1 MFSNFSQLTLN
12 AFKKRLYGRSGN
24 SPVATSPWL
33 RHNHCTGRSL
43 CSDEICFFLRLTVF
57 PLRLTVPLTELD
69 RKLLSELL
77 AGKTGS
83 WKVFVDRFTGLIVQ
97 IIQQTAHAHSLRLQQ
112 DDIEDLCAET
122 YAELL
127 SRDMAA
133 LRAFRGR
140 CSFATYLAVIV
151 RRIVVRRLTEQRFR
165 QALGHVSAHSKSVE
179 MASSENSDTTQVDQ
193 RDEVQ
198 SLMQRLPE
206 RSRELL
212 RLVFIEGRPYREVAG
227 LLGVSINSL
236 GALIARVRSAALQNS
251 SR

>member
-1 MFSNFSQLTLN
+1 M
-12 AFKKRLYGRSGN
+12 
-24 SPVATSPWL
+24 
-33 RHNHCTGRSL
+33 
-43 CSDEICFFLRLTVF
+43 
-57 PLRLTVPLTELD
+57 PLTELD

-77 AGKTGS
+77 AGKPGS
-83 WKVFVDRFTGLIVQ
+83 WRVFVDRFTGLIIQ

-112 DDIEDLCAET
+112 DDIEDLCADT
-122 YAELL
+122 YSELL

-165 QALGHVSAHSKSVE
+165 QALGHVSAHTSSVA
-179 MASSENSDTTQVDQ
+179 MASSENSDVSHVDQ

-206 RSRELL
+206 KSRELL
-212 RLVFIEGRPYREVAG
+212 RLIFLEGRPYREVASV
-227 LLGVSINSL
+227 LGVSMNSL
-236 GALIARVRSAALQNS
+236 GALIARIRSAVQNS
-251 SR
+251 SDPQHSSGR

>member
-1 MFSNFSQLTLN
+1 M
-12 AFKKRLYGRSGN
+12 
-24 SPVATSPWL
+24 
-33 RHNHCTGRSL
+33 
-43 CSDEICFFLRLTVF
+43 
-57 PLRLTVPLTELD
+57 PLTELD

-97 IIQQTAHAHSLRLQQ
+97 IIQQTAHAHSLKLQQ
-112 DDIEDLCAET
+112 DDVEDLCADT
-122 YAELL
+122 YSELL

-165 QALGHVSAHSKSVE
+165 QALGHVSAHASSLE
-179 MASSENSDTTQVDQ
+179 RASSENSDVSHVDE

-206 RSRELL
+206 KSRDLL
-212 RLVFIEGRPYREVAG
+212 RLIFLEGRPYREVAA

-236 GALIARVRSAALQNS
+236 GALVSRIRAAAQTPI